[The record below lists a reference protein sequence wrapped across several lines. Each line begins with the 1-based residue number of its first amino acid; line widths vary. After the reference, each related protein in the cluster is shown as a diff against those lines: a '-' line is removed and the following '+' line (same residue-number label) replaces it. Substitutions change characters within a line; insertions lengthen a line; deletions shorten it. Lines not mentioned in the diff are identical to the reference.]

1 VAQLTPREGAGQLPA
16 SLLDL
21 SSLPDQR
28 SATAQDYAP
37 PNKRRYCQ
45 ERGCIISLVKRHPII
60 TFFVLTYAIGWGCIP
75 FWTFQ
80 AGAPFIA
87 ALIVIPLTQGVAGLK
102 QLGLRMIR
110 WRVRWYWYVAAVGM
124 PLAVI
129 GLTVRLNVA
138 LGASPPSMAS
148 YGSFTTVLMV
158 FAIRLIN
165 PGDGALGEEPG
176 WRGFALPGLQSTLT
190 PLVSTLIV
198 GALVTG
204 WHVPL
209 LFLEEGLLG
218 PSIIVGFLLGTMAV
232 TFFYTWL
239 FNHTGGSVL
248 MTIVSHAVQGTITIG
263 GLWAAGADF
272 ARANLITG
280 FVWLAVAI
288 GLVVLDWKAWRGPA
302 AAETTTP
309 PQAIPPKGAAPATPA

>member
-1 VAQLTPREGAGQLPA
+1 MRRAAREGVP
-16 SLLDL
+16 
-21 SSLPDQR
+21 
-28 SATAQDYAP
+28 
-37 PNKRRYCQ
+37 
-45 ERGCIISLVKRHPII
+45 IISLVKRHPII

-80 AGAPFIA
+80 AGSPFIA

-124 PLAVI
+124 PLAVV
-129 GLTVRLNVA
+129 GLVVGLNVA
-138 LGASPPSMAS
+138 LGASVPSLAGI
-148 YGSFTTVLMV
+148 GSVTTVLMM

-176 WRGFALPGLQSTLT
+176 WRGFALPGLQSTLS
-190 PLVSTLIV
+190 PLVSTLILGV
-198 GALVTG
+198 AVTV

-209 LFLEEGLLG
+209 LFLEEGLLQ
-218 PSIIVGFLLGTMAV
+218 PSIIVGFLLGSFAV

-248 MTIVSHAVQGTITIG
+248 MTLVAHASQGTIQIG
-263 GLWAAGADF
+263 ALWSASADF
-272 ARANLITG
+272 AQAMLLNGVVLS
-280 FVWLAVAI
+280 AVAI

-309 PQAIPPKGAAPATPA
+309 PQAMPPRGAAPVAP